1 MTIPSLPAAYQE
13 AVTAMLGPT
22 EAEAFLASYAAPRAY
37 GLRLNTLKIKTASTA
52 ASKLAELF
60 DLRPV
65 PWCGTG
71 YYYEESTR
79 PGKHPYHAA
88 GLYYIQEPSAMSAV
102 ELLDP
107 QPGQTVLDLAAAPGG
122 KTTQIA
128 AKMAG
133 KGLLISNEIHPQRAR
148 ILAENVERIGIRNAV
163 VTQAA
168 PPALSSRFPLAFD
181 RIMLDAPCS
190 GEGMFRKDPEAIREW
205 SRESVELCAARQW
218 DILQD
223 AVAMLKPGGRLAY
236 STCTFNRRENEDTI
250 ARLLAEYPFL
260 RLIAEKRIWPHREQG
275 EGHYVALIERDNVE
289 KDGTIDPDSA
299 GRERERGR
307 AGRGGRSGPVERN
320 AAAALDSFRAWA
332 ADELP
337 AFTLPAGGT
346 PLLFGEALYLLPASD
361 GLALTAEHLTGLKV
375 PRAGLHLGDVRKG
388 RFEPAHALA
397 MALSANEAAPRVWT
411 LGEDPLAATFLR
423 GETLEVPAAL
433 RGWHL
438 VTLACGDGQYPLGWG
453 KASGGQLKN
462 HLPKGLRH

>member
-1 MTIPSLPAAYQE
+1 MTIPTLPAAFRE
-13 AVTAMLGPT
+13 SVLAMLGQD
-22 EAEAFLASYAAPRAY
+22 EGERFLASYTRPRAY
-37 GLRLNTLKIKTASTA
+37 GLRLNTLKVELHGA
-52 ASKLAELF
+52 AAARLAELF
-60 DLRPV
+60 ALRPV
-65 PWCGTG
+65 PWCGAG
-71 YYYEESTR
+71 FYYEEHTR

-107 QPGQTVLDLAAAPGG
+107 QPGETVLDLAAAPGG

-128 AKMAG
+128 AKMRG
-133 KGLLISNEIHPQRAR
+133 QGLLVSNEIHPQRAR
-148 ILAENVERIGIRNAV
+148 ILAENVERLGIRNAV

-168 PPALSSRFPLAFD
+168 PAELSARFPFAFD

-190 GEGMFRKDPEAIREW
+190 GEGMFRKDPEAVAEW
-205 SRESVELCAARQW
+205 SPEAVELCAARQW

-250 ARLLAEYPFL
+250 ARLLEVYPFL

-275 EGHYVALIERDNVE
+275 EGHYVALLERDGAAEGGDVAKGGRGE
-289 KDGTIDPDSA
+289 RPGRSRRESRAGHA
-299 GRERERGR
+299 GRET
-307 AGRGGRSGPVERN
+307 
-320 AAAALDSFRAWA
+320 AAAWDAFRAWA

-337 AFTLPAGGT
+337 AFAPGSGA
-346 PLLFGEALYLLPASD
+346 PLLFGEALYLLPASSSLPLSPD
-361 GLALTAEHLTGLKV
+361 HLTGLKV

-388 RFEPAHALA
+388 RFQPAHALA
-397 MALSANEAAPRVWT
+397 MALGAEDAARIWP
-411 LGEDPLAATFLR
+411 LGEDSPAAAAYLR
-423 GETLEVPAAL
+423 GETLEVPADL

-438 VTLACGDGQYPLGWG
+438 VTLACGGASFPLGWG

-462 HLPKGLRH
+462 HLPKGLRQHC